1 MQNNI
6 SDKQK
11 LVLFAKLKQKHF
23 IDGSYKFMMFMITY
37 FSRVKKDLKMD
48 YESFMIVQ
56 VVATNS
62 VYQLK
67 KKGKEKSYEEM
78 GEMWETMIKATS
90 DKKKKTE
97 NETKVMPDSKNYDYS
112 YQNKLT
118 ISSISLVLNLPK
130 ETVRRKIQNLIK
142 KKLLFSNI
150 KTGLNLG
157 EEYKEIYSNFVP
169 TTTIQVSNLLRHWKK
184 SNLLQ
189 DLLDFE
195 ADK

>member
-130 ETVRRKIQNLIK
+130 ETVRRKIQNLVK
-142 KKLLFSNI
+142 KRLLINDTT
-150 KTGLNLG
+150 TGLNLG

>member
-97 NETKVMPDSKNYDYS
+97 NETKVMPDSKNYDCS

>member
-23 IDGSYKFMMFMITY
+23 IDGSYRFMMFMVTY
-37 FSRVKKDLKMD
+37 FARVKKDLKMD

-56 VVATNS
+56 VVASNAI
-62 VYQLK
+62 YQIK
-67 KKGKEKSYEEM
+67 KKGKEKSYEEIGKM
-78 GEMWETMIKATS
+78 WDEMVEATG
-90 DKKKKTE
+90 DKKKKTMD
-97 NETKVMPDSKNYDYS
+97 ETQDMLDSKIYNNIYK
-112 YQNKLT
+112 NRLT

-142 KKLLFSNI
+142 KRLLISDT

-157 EEYKEIYSNFVP
+157 EEYKKIYSSFVP
-169 TTTIQVSNLLRHWKK
+169 TTARQISSLLRSWREN
-184 SNLLQ
+184 NLLQ

-195 ADK
+195 KK

>member
-23 IDGSYKFMMFMITY
+23 IDGSYRFMMFMVTY
-37 FSRVKKDLKMD
+37 FARVKKDLKMD
-48 YESFMIVQ
+48 YESFMIVH
-56 VVATNS
+56 VFASNAI
-62 VYQLK
+62 YQIK
-67 KKGKEKSYEEM
+67 KKGKEKSYEEI
-78 GEMWETMIKATS
+78 GKMWEKMTEIS
-90 DKKKKTE
+90 DDKKKKTMD
-97 NETKVMPDSKNYDYS
+97 ETQDMLDSKIYNNIYK
-112 YQNKLT
+112 NRLT

-142 KKLLFSNI
+142 KRLLISDT

-157 EEYKEIYSNFVP
+157 EEYKKIYSSFVP
-169 TTTIQVSNLLRHWKK
+169 TTTRQISSLLRSWKEN
-184 SNLLQ
+184 NLLQ

-195 ADK
+195 KK

>member
-23 IDGSYKFMMFMITY
+23 IDGSYRFMMFMVTY
-37 FSRVKKDLKMD
+37 FARVKKDLKMD

-56 VVATNS
+56 VVATNA
-62 VYQLK
+62 VYQIK
-67 KKGKEKSYEEM
+67 KKGKEKSYEEI
-78 GEMWETMIKATS
+78 GKMWEKMTEIS
-90 DKKKKTE
+90 DDKKKKTMD
-97 NETKVMPDSKNYDYS
+97 ETQDMLDSKIYNNIYK
-112 YQNKLT
+112 NRLT

-130 ETVRRKIQNLIK
+130 ETVRRKIQNLVK
-142 KKLLFSNI
+142 KRLLISDK

-157 EEYKEIYSNFVP
+157 EEYKKIYSSFVP
-169 TTTIQVSNLLRHWKK
+169 TTARQISSLLRSWREN
-184 SNLLQ
+184 NLLQ

-195 ADK
+195 KK